1 MAPFGCAP
9 AVECDCE
16 PLVESCGD
24 AGNHPFVVIGRFE
37 PFFVGVANFIASRF
51 VLHVEWIADEGV
63 DGSGRV
69 GAPTAVDM
77 QIRFHGRTFLYVVD
91 ADAF

>member
-16 PLVESCGD
+16 PLVDSCGD
-24 AGNHPFVVIGRFE
+24 AGNHPFVVVGRVD
-37 PFFVGVANFIASRF
+37 PFLVGVANFIAPRF
-51 VLHVEWIADEGV
+51 VFHVEWISYERV

-69 GAPTAVDM
+69 GASTAVDVE
-77 QIRFHGRTFLYVVD
+77 IGRNRS
-91 ADAF
+91 